1 MTTPIPKEQA
11 QADIAV
17 FEHYIAELHP
27 DPHCKVGGCFGRG
40 YLGFQVVP
48 TKDGPRTQLLTCK
61 CSRPGKAPYTLL
73 KEQLDRGLGFVHAT
87 LKLEIE
93 ANRRRTFF
101 GGLGFAFSWVWGK
114 IRRKKS

>member
-1 MTTPIPKEQA
+1 MTQPIPKEQA
-11 QADIAV
+11 QFDIGV
-17 FEHYIAELHP
+17 FQNYIAGLNP

-40 YLGFQVVP
+40 YLGFQAVP
-48 TKDGPRTQLLTCK
+48 SEDGMKVQLLTCR
-61 CSRPGKAPYTLL
+61 CSRPGKNPYELL

-101 GGLGFAFSWVWGK
+101 GGIGFAFIWVWGK
-114 IRRKKS
+114 IRRKK